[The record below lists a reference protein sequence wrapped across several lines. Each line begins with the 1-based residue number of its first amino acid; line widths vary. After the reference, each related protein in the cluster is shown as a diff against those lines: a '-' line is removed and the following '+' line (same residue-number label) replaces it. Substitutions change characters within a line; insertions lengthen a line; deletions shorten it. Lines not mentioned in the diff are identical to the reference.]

1 MQEPVTHKLPTQFVE
16 KVWGVSQLPLPFHH
30 PSDEAIGEVWF
41 EPSSELDELLVKYIF
56 ASERLSV
63 QAHPN
68 DEQARAM
75 GLGTTGKSECWVIT
89 YAEPGAKIAA
99 GFRETISAAQMRDA
113 ALDGSIVD
121 LLVWHEV
128 QPGDVFFIPAG
139 TVHAIGG
146 GVGLIEVQQNSD
158 ITFRLFDYGRP
169 RELHLDRG
177 VEIADT
183 APYPASL
190 RSRIDGDAGQLVD
203 GPHFDLFYWRCSGEA
218 PFPGL
223 ADHPALFIPF
233 SGTVGIGKEDLA
245 VGECAV
251 VHGPRSDMLH
261 GDALLLIAQPRR

>member
-1 MQEPVTHKLPTQFVE
+1 MIQKLRTRFVE
-16 KVWGVSQLPLPFHH
+16 KVWGVSRLPPLFGHSFQKP
-30 PSDEAIGEVWF
+30 IGEVWF
-41 EPSSELDELLVKYIF
+41 EPTRDLDQLLAKYIF

-63 QAHPN
+63 QAHPTN
-68 DEQARAM
+68 EQARAL

-89 YAEPGAKIAA
+89 HAEPGARIAA
-99 GFRETISAAQMRDA
+99 GFREKISAEHMQAA
-113 ALDGSIVD
+113 ALDGSIID
-121 LLVWHEV
+121 LLDWHEV
-128 QPGDVFFIPAG
+128 YPGDAFYIPGG

-146 GVGLIEVQQNSD
+146 GVSLIEVQQNND

-183 APYPASL
+183 APYPSSL

-203 GPHFDLFYWRCSGEA
+203 GPHFDLFYWRCGGEA